1 MQKPRLL
8 LKLGLALLVFG
19 LSVLTPRSIRADVNC
34 YDIGSCTY
42 CDFWTGSTYNGY
54 LRKCSN

>member
-34 YDIGSCTY
+34 YDIGNCTY
-42 CDFWTGSTYNGY
+42 CDFWTGSTYNG
-54 LRKCSN
+54 